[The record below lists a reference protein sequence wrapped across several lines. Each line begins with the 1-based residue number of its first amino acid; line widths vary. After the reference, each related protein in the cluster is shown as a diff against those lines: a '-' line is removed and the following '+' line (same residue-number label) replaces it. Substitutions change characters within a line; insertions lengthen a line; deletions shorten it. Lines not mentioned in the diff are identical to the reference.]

1 MTTPKATGASLLS
14 KHSQPTI
21 TNSNPAHAN
30 TLTPRSV
37 PSTANRAAP
46 VTTAQPQ
53 HASTSKPATGGIA
66 MTSSLS
72 QTSNSSLHALSA
84 MSNNLLAASPSNNLL
99 AFASPAALAG
109 LDMSTPSALLDA
121 AAASQPMNLTLSDLG
136 ISSHKPN
143 QDEDRRLKLDT
154 LLTKLLGPQHH
165 RRFGRV
171 SEEGVRR
178 VGRWAGLDV
187 EVEAKREARK
197 FEGNRPVAV
206 AGKNNVLID
215 FQFKDNLPTHI
226 DLSFSSQDQAVT
238 AHQPAAASVLLQ
250 DLTPP
255 PGVSAINTKLDRFAA
270 NLETLARLDK
280 LSVYDQLNCFEA
292 ITGVYESLKKLYEH
306 EKQAAR
312 TIVQSK
318 RGDAE
323 LRAERHVL
331 CKRSGRPQM
340 HARRKI
346 GLSLDYWME
355 KSNVYPS
362 HSPATAKDAS
372 AMDLDSKPSETS
384 PKEADDAIFALDIT
398 AEAGTPDPYS
408 SIRVSSSWI
417 ADRILKSAEETTDP
431 TDLLSG
437 TQSIDWQDPAPTYLS
452 DNNQNNSDA
461 MAIDSN
467 PNAGVQ
473 KLPAVRFVARLNPPL
488 AMPWTAAA
496 AILQSVGAASIMS
509 DIPDMQRTYEGSLLQ
524 KPSDVPLLNKPL
536 QSSGPAA
543 STTTDVLT
551 PDGVNVQHKN
561 ALYVP
566 KQDFGYVLTSIPFAH
581 PRQVVALLPVLRQWA
596 YLGSLLKGTFLNK
609 GSSST
614 LPKDEAPFSLA
625 DLLSGTNISTG
636 NAVAVDIS
644 LSTQPSPTL
653 EFVFPVSGVEG
664 GLASLGASVSAD
676 GHVVVLS
683 QNVVK
688 GSQEEQDKAA
698 QKMAKALELVG
709 DIGVWVE
716 WIRKVYGGA

>member
-1 MTTPKATGASLLS
+1 MTTPKTSNASFLS
-14 KHSQPTI
+14 KQ
-21 TNSNPAHAN
+21 SNPGHAN
-30 TLTPRSV
+30 TLPPRSV
-37 PSTANRAAP
+37 PSTAVKGASF
-46 VTTAQPQ
+46 TTAQSQ
-53 HASTSKPATGGIA
+53 HASSSKPATGGIA

-99 AFASPAALAG
+99 AFASPAALAA
-109 LDMSTPSALLDA
+109 LDIGTPSALLDV
-121 AAASQPMNLTLSDLG
+121 AAASQSMNLSLSDLG
-136 ISSHKPN
+136 ISSHKRN
-143 QDEDRRLKLDT
+143 EDEERRLKLDT
-154 LLTKLLGPQHH
+154 ILGKLLGPQHN

-215 FQFKDNLPTHI
+215 FQFKNNLPTHI
-226 DLSFSSQDQAVT
+226 DLSFSSQDPAVT
-238 AHQPAAASVLLQ
+238 AHQTAAASVLLH
-250 DLTPP
+250 DLTPL
-255 PGVSAINTKLDRFAA
+255 PGTSAINIKLDRFAA

-292 ITGVYESLKKLYEH
+292 ITGVFESLKKLYEH

-312 TIVQSK
+312 IIVQAK
-318 RGDAE
+318 RGHTE
-323 LRAERHVL
+323 TRVERHVL

-355 KSNVYPS
+355 QSNIYS
-362 HSPATAKDAS
+362 SDSSDTKDAS
-372 AMDLDSKPSETS
+372 AMDIDSKPSGATQKEPDET
-384 PKEADDAIFALDIT
+384 IFALDIT
-398 AEAGTPDPYS
+398 AEAASPDPYS

-431 TDLLSG
+431 TDLLTG

-452 DNNQNNSDA
+452 DSNQSNSDA
-461 MAIDSN
+461 MAIDNN
-467 PNAGVQ
+467 PNTGGQ
-473 KLPAVRFVARLNPPL
+473 KPPAVRFVARLNPPL

-496 AILQSVGAASIMS
+496 AILQSVGAASVLSEM
-509 DIPDMQRTYEGSLLQ
+509 PDMQRTYEGSLLQ
-524 KPSDVPLLNKPL
+524 KQSDVPLLNKPL

-543 STTTDVLT
+543 STTTNVLT
-551 PDGVNVQHKN
+551 PDGASVQHKN
-561 ALYVP
+561 ALHVP
-566 KQDFGYVLTSIPFAH
+566 KQDFGYMLTSIPFAH

-596 YLGSLLKGTFLNK
+596 YLGSLLKGTFLQTNNPIP
-609 GSSST
+609 SQEEPS
-614 LPKDEAPFSLA
+614 FSLA
-625 DLLSGTNISTG
+625 DLLSGSNISTG
-636 NAVAVDIS
+636 TAVAVDVS

-653 EFVFPVSGVEG
+653 EFVFPVKGAEG
-664 GLASLGASVSAD
+664 GSASLSASVSAD
-676 GHVVVLS
+676 GHVVILS

-688 GSQEEQDKAA
+688 GSQEDQDKAA
-698 QKMAKALELVG
+698 LRMAKALELVG
-709 DIGVWVE
+709 DIGVWIE
-716 WIRKVYGGA
+716 WIRKVYGG

>member
-1 MTTPKATGASLLS
+1 
-14 KHSQPTI
+14 
-21 TNSNPAHAN
+21 
-30 TLTPRSV
+30 
-37 PSTANRAAP
+37 
-46 VTTAQPQ
+46 
-53 HASTSKPATGGIA
+53 
-66 MTSSLS
+66 
-72 QTSNSSLHALSA
+72 
-84 MSNNLLAASPSNNLL
+84 MSNNLLAASPSANLL

-121 AAASQPMNLTLSDLG
+121 AATSQPMNLTLSDLG
-136 ISSHKPN
+136 ISSHKRN
-143 QDEDRRLKLDT
+143 EDEERRLKLDT
-154 LLTKLLGPQHH
+154 ILGTLLGPQHN

-215 FQFKDNLPTHI
+215 FQFKNNLPTHI
-226 DLSFSSQDQAVT
+226 DLSFSSQDHAVT
-238 AHQPAAASVLLQ
+238 AHQAAAASVLLE

-312 TIVQSK
+312 TFLQAKSENI
-318 RGDAE
+318 E

-355 KSNVYPS
+355 KSNIYS
-362 HSPATAKDAS
+362 SDSPKGEDES
-372 AMDLDSKPSETS
+372 AMDIDSKTFDAPQKEPDET
-384 PKEADDAIFALDIT
+384 IFALDIT
-398 AEAGTPDPYS
+398 AEAGSPDAYC

-452 DNNQNNSDA
+452 DSNQNTSDA

-467 PNAGVQ
+467 PNTGAQ

-496 AILQSVGAASIMS
+496 AILQSVGAADVLSAM
-509 DIPDMQRTYEGSLLQ
+509 PDVQRTYEGSLLQ

-543 STTTDVLT
+543 STTTNVLT
-551 PDGVNVQHKN
+551 PDGASVQHTN

-596 YLGSLLKGTFLNK
+596 YLGSLIKGTFLQSNE
-609 GSSST
+609 GPAPSQEESS
-614 LPKDEAPFSLA
+614 FSLA
-625 DLLSGTNISTG
+625 DLLNSTSVSTG
-636 NAVAVDIS
+636 NAVAVDVS

-653 EFVFPVSGVEG
+653 EFVFPISGAQSG
-664 GLASLGASVSAD
+664 SASLSVSISAD

-688 GSQEEQDKAA
+688 GTQEEQDKAA
-698 QKMAKALELVG
+698 LRMAKALELVG

-716 WIRKVYGGA
+716 WIRKVYCEQKE

>member
-1 MTTPKATGASLLS
+1 MTTPKTNNASFLS
-14 KHSQPTI
+14 KQVHTPLSS
-21 TNSNPAHAN
+21 SNPGHAS
-30 TLTPRSV
+30 TVTPRSV
-37 PSTANRAAP
+37 PSATAKGASL
-46 VTTAQPQ
+46 TTAQSQ
-53 HASTSKPATGGIA
+53 HAPSSKTALGGIA

-72 QTSNSSLHALSA
+72 QTSNNSLHALSA

-109 LDMSTPSALLDA
+109 LDMGTPSALLDV
-121 AAASQPMNLTLSDLG
+121 AAASQAMNLSLSDLG
-136 ISSHKPN
+136 ISSHKRN
-143 QDEDRRLKLDT
+143 EDDERRLKLDT
-154 LLTKLLGPQHH
+154 ILGKLLGPQHS

-215 FQFKDNLPTHI
+215 FQFKNNLPTHI
-226 DLSFSSQDQAVT
+226 DLSFSSQDPAVT
-238 AHQPAAASVLLQ
+238 AHQTAAASVLLD

-255 PGVSAINTKLDRFAA
+255 PGTSAINTKLDRFAA

-306 EKQAAR
+306 ERQAAHI
-312 TIVQSK
+312 IVQAK
-318 RGDAE
+318 RGHTE
-323 LRAERHVL
+323 TRAERHVL

-355 KSNVYPS
+355 NSNIYPS
-362 HSPATAKDAS
+362 GPLDTKDAS
-372 AMDLDSKPSETS
+372 AMEVDSKPSDVPQKEPDET
-384 PKEADDAIFALDIT
+384 IFALDIT
-398 AEAGTPDPYS
+398 AEAASPDPYS

-452 DNNQNNSDA
+452 DSNQNNSDA
-461 MAIDSN
+461 MAIDSD
-467 PNAGVQ
+467 PNTGAR
-473 KLPAVRFVARLNPPL
+473 KLPAVRFVARLNPPI

-496 AILQSVGAASIMS
+496 AILQSVGATSVMS
-509 DIPDMQRTYEGSLLQ
+509 DIPDVQSTYEGSLLQ
-524 KPSDVPLLNKPL
+524 KQSDVPLLNKPP
-536 QSSGPAA
+536 QSSGPAS
-543 STTTDVLT
+543 STTTNVLT
-551 PDGVNVQHKN
+551 PDGQTVQHKN

-596 YLGSLLKGTFLNK
+596 YLGSLLKGTFLQTKNTTPSQEE
-609 GSSST
+609 SS
-614 LPKDEAPFSLA
+614 FSLA
-625 DLLSGTNISTG
+625 DLLSGANVSTG
-636 NAVAVDIS
+636 HAVAVDVS

-653 EFVFPVSGVEG
+653 EFVFPVKGVESG
-664 GLASLGASVSAD
+664 SASVGASVSAD

-683 QNVVK
+683 QNVVQ
-688 GSQEEQDKAA
+688 GSQDEQDKAA
-698 QKMAKALELVG
+698 LRMAKALELVG

-716 WIRKVYGGA
+716 WIRKVYG